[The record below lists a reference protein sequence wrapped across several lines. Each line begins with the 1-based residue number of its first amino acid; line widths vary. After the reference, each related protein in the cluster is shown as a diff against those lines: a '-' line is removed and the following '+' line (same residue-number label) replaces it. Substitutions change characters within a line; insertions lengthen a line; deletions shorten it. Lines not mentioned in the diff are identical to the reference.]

1 MGAATSADDRALL
14 AQLWRV
20 CEQLLHDPHYKTHY
34 GNWLAQTLL
43 TNGTKDQ
50 RILDTAAGV
59 GFPAIQLCDHGFTS
73 VSCSDAD
80 LDLLWSLKRNA
91 GVFAPRIPTV
101 CVRWQDLPTVIVD
114 HFDTVLC
121 LDASIGFMDSW
132 GDVGMVSGPDSVCR
146 RVRNVL
152 SNFFQLTR
160 PGGRF
165 LVGLQKNNNRGNT
178 EHYVMDVGT
187 AVVDGYDATAV
198 WDMRYDW
205 ALRRKTWINR
215 VTYKGKTFE
224 QVRNSYLFD
233 KQDLIGF
240 LTDIG
245 FASVQEVATP
255 DFFYED
261 AVMATKPE
269 T

>member
-43 TNGTKDQ
+43 INGTKDQ

-91 GVFAPRIPTV
+91 GAFAPRIPTV

-114 HFDTVLC
+114 HFDMVLC

-146 RVRNVL
+146 R
-152 SNFFQLTR
+152 
-160 PGGRF
+160 
-165 LVGLQKNNNRGNT
+165 
-178 EHYVMDVGT
+178 
-187 AVVDGYDATAV
+187 
-198 WDMRYDW
+198 
-205 ALRRKTWINR
+205 
-215 VTYKGKTFE
+215 
-224 QVRNSYLFD
+224 VRNSYLFD

-269 T
+269 A